1 MLGESDA
8 TLRQRISAAK
18 ADVANIIS
26 AKSVTRTAQSLFFIV
41 LLLYVF
47 IRTSYKGIRTE
58 TKKGYKN
65 VEIILFLCPW
75 QP

>member
-26 AKSVTRTAQSLFFIV
+26 AKSVTRTAQSLFLIV
-41 LLLYVF
+41 LLLIKVF
-47 IRTSYKGIRTE
+47 VQKQKKV
-58 TKKGYKN
+58 TKTWK
-65 VEIILFLCPW
+65 LFYFYALGNLDDFR
-75 QP
+75 